1 MDKVNLFGQKEI
13 IIIKENLQL
22 IQNKKNNNYIFI
34 KNTYFKII

>member
-1 MDKVNLFGQKEI
+1 MDKVNLFGQKE

-22 IQNKKNNNYIFI
+22 IQNKKNKNYIFI